1 MNQSNYFLRA
11 AAAIAVA
18 GTLSAVLLGLSLL
31 RYRQGASIR
40 PMGEALLLAVV
51 TVGTFLGAL
60 GCAAL
65 GWKGHPRWLWWL
77 TVLLAFAPFPMFHLA
92 VTIAQ
97 NIRGLTFEP

>member
-11 AAAIAVA
+11 AAAIAVV
-18 GTLSAVLLGLSLL
+18 GTLSAALVGLSLL

-40 PMGEALLLAVV
+40 PMGEALFIAVIAI
-51 TVGTFLGAL
+51 GTFLGAL

-77 TVLLAFAPFPMFHLA
+77 AVLLAFAPFPMFHLA

-97 NIRGLTFEP
+97 SIRGLTFEP

>member
-1 MNQSNYFLRA
+1 MNQSNCFLRA

-18 GTLSAVLLGLSLL
+18 GTLSAVLDGLSLL

-40 PMGEALLLAVV
+40 PMGEALLIAVI

-65 GWKGHPRWLWWL
+65 GWRGHPRWLWWL
-77 TVLLAFAPFPMFHLA
+77 AVLLAFAPFPMFHLA

-97 NIRGLTFEP
+97 GIRGLTFEP